1 MRWLRS
7 VVAVLPLLFGATLA
21 ASEPLQFP
29 NPARVLLEHA
39 VKPINPTLET
49 RQGGNPSWT
58 ILVYLHADHNLWGL
72 ALRDLVEMQQ
82 VGSKVGFNVVVQ
94 IDAPSLRFNGNKLPT
109 FDGGV
114 RALVRQ
120 NLGGLPSASA
130 ALEVVNRLEIVERL
144 PEVNSDD
151 PRTLAEFISWGVRR
165 YPAQRYGL
173 VLWDHGG
180 QWLGG
185 FGGDASNGEESM
197 STLQVRQGIQA
208 GMAQVG
214 LRTWDFLGFDTCLM
228 GGAELLFEYGD
239 LTRLY
244 IASPEL
250 DFGDGWAYTHTL
262 EYLSTNPATDLVSFA
277 RAEVAA
283 LDAQQSRVEERAHA
297 AYDPARIPELREAI
311 DDFVNVVVQSG
322 DRASLLNARSKV
334 TEYAFDPEA
343 PNDPT
348 LYVDL
353 GQFAQLVAQNT
364 RDAGVARAAN
374 ALVSAVNRVVIAKSI
389 GSRKTGALGLSAFLL
404 NDPKIKLRDNIR
416 RVYENDLTMGQRSQ
430 WKNFL
435 RFWEGQVVTT
445 VQPLNVRV
453 TETINL
459 RDPSDR
465 EPASVSFAVT
475 GNANRSYGELAQ
487 VQGRVDLKVYGHLY
501 LQPANGNGQFTYDWD
516 GRWYE
521 IRGSSNTS
529 DFFNGFFQQPGD
541 PLLYANATYTPPNA
555 SQGIPVIIVADLRT
569 NSVIQA
575 LDNSGL
581 SPRGTTL
588 EPSGTLRFNFS
599 VRDQVSDETTLEPT
613 GRFVTIPR
621 EGITGLR
628 LQRQR
633 VPVGEYVL
641 IFGARDVAGNIRTGF
656 APVEIR

>member
-1 MRWLRS
+1 MRFLRS
-7 VVAVLPLLFGATLA
+7 VVVALPVLLGTFASA
-21 ASEPLQFP
+21 APTPFP
-29 NPARVLLEHA
+29 DPSRVLLERTVTSPQA
-39 VKPINPTLET
+39 RLET

-72 ALRDLVEMQQ
+72 ALRDIVEMQQ
-82 VGSKVGFNVVVQ
+82 VGSRSGFNVVVQ
-94 IDAPSLRFNGNKLPT
+94 IDAPSPRFNGNKFPT

-114 RALVRQ
+114 RALVRRAPGSVQ
-120 NLGGLPSASA
+120 NPNA
-130 ALEVVNRLEIVERL
+130 ALEIINRLEILERL

-151 PRTLAEFISWGVRR
+151 PRTLAEFINWGVRR

-185 FGGDASNGEESM
+185 FGGDASNGDESM
-197 STLQVRQGIQA
+197 STLQIRQGIQA

-214 LRTWDFLGFDTCLM
+214 LRNWDFLGFDTCLM
-228 GGAELLFEYGD
+228 GGAELLFEFGD

-250 DFGDGWAYTHTL
+250 DFGEGWAYTRTL
-262 EYLSTNPATDLVSFA
+262 EYLSSNPATDMTSFA

-283 LDAQQSRVEERAHA
+283 LDEQQRGVEERAHA
-297 AYDPARIPELREAI
+297 AYDPARIPELREAM
-311 DDFVNVVVQSG
+311 DEFVNVVLQSG
-322 DRASLLNARSKV
+322 DRASLLNARSSV
-334 TEYAFDPEA
+334 TEYAFDPET
-343 PNDPT
+343 PNEPT

-353 GQFAQLVAQNT
+353 GQFAQLVARNT
-364 RDAGVARAAN
+364 RDANVARAAN
-374 ALVSAVNRVVIAKSI
+374 ALVSAVNRVVIAKSV

-416 RVYENDLTMGQRSQ
+416 RVYENELVMGQRSQ

-445 VQPLNVRV
+445 VQPLSVRV
-453 TETINL
+453 TETLNL

-465 EPASVSFAVT
+465 EPASISFAVN
-475 GNANRSYGELAQ
+475 GNANRTYGELAQ

-501 LQPANGNGQFTYDWD
+501 LQPASGNGQFTYDWD

-541 PLLYANATYTPPNA
+541 PLLYANASYTPPNA
-555 SQGIPVIIVADLRT
+555 SQSSAVIVVADLRT
-569 NSVIQA
+569 NTVTQV

-588 EPSGTLRFNFS
+588 EPNGTLRFQFS
-599 VRDQVSDETTLEPT
+599 VRDQVTDETTLELT

-621 EGITGLR
+621 EGVSGLR

-633 VPVGEYVL
+633 VPIGEYVL
-641 IFGARDVAGNIRTGF
+641 IFGARDVAGNLRTGF